1 MLKEK
6 VSIHGVSHPLW
17 MVSLAKTDCSLV
29 RPHCQTPPHCSGGL
43 RPIFWQMDGLPC
55 ASLPCAPSCTP
66 RLKGVANL
74 PVHNI
79 AHIEP

>member
-6 VSIHGVSHPLW
+6 ISTHGVSHPLW
-17 MVSLAKTDCSLV
+17 MVSLAETDCSLV
-29 RPHCQTPPHCSGGL
+29 RPHCQTRPHCSGRL
-43 RPIFWQMDGLPC
+43 RPIFWQMDGPPC
-55 ASLPCAPSCTP
+55 ASLPCASSCTP

-74 PVHNI
+74 LVHNI